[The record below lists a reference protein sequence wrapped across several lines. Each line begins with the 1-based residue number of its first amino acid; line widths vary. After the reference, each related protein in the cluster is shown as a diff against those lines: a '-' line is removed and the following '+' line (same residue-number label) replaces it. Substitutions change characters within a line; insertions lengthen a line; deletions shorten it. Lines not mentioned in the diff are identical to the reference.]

1 MARGIHLLLRACR
14 LPVRTLARLRSALAV
29 LGQASTAMASGP
41 VAVAAAAGLA
51 AVAVMAGSAAM
62 AGTASPAVAAA
73 GSAAPT
79 AKTGLAVAVAT
90 AAGNAP
96 LAGDG
101 LPAGAGPLRLRD
113 DEGHELLLAQPAR
126 RIVSVAPH
134 LTELLFAAGA
144 GESLV
149 GVDAWSDYPAAA
161 RRLPRIGDS
170 AQLDL
175 ERIEALQPDVVVVW
189 AGGTA
194 ARQLQRLQALK
205 LPLYYSRL
213 QRLEDVAATLRRLGA
228 LAGTAGVADA
238 AARRYEDELQAL
250 RERYAGRRELRVFYQ
265 IWKQPL
271 LTVNGRH
278 FISQALQLCGARNVF
293 AELGPL
299 TPTVSEEAVVR
310 ADPDVIAASRQD
322 SGGPDPLAR
331 WRALQGLRA
340 TRRKALLLLD
350 ADTLHRPTDR
360 LLQGAAALCREL
372 DAVRGRLPP

>member
-1 MARGIHLLLRACR
+1 MTPGSTFIPGWRAAAR
-14 LPVRTLARLRSALAV
+14 ALA
-29 LGQASTAMASGP
+29 LSGLMA
-41 VAVAAAAGLA
+41 L
-51 AVAVMAGSAAM
+51 
-62 AGTASPAVAAA
+62 
-73 GSAAPT
+73 
-79 AKTGLAVAVAT
+79 TGELPAT
-90 AAGNAP
+90 AASSTPTAAP
-96 LAGDG
+96 EAAT
-101 LPAGAGPLRLRD
+101 PSAATPLRLRD

-144 GESLV
+144 GERVV

-161 RRLPRIGDS
+161 QRLPRIGDS

-175 ERIEALQPDVVVVW
+175 ERIVALKPDVVVVW
-189 AGGTA
+189 ADGTA

-205 LPLYYSRL
+205 LPIWYSRL

-228 LAGTAGVADA
+228 LAGSAPVAEG
-238 AARRYEDELQAL
+238 AARRYEEGLRTL

-278 FISQALQLCGARNVF
+278 FISQAMQLCGARNVF

-299 TPTVSEEAVVR
+299 TPTVNEEAVVR
-310 ADPDVIAASRQD
+310 ADPDAIAASRQD
-322 SGGPDPLAR
+322 SGGPDPMSR
-331 WRALQGLRA
+331 WRTLQGLRA
-340 TRRKALLLLD
+340 TRQQALLLLD

-360 LLQGAAALCREL
+360 LLQGAAELCREL
-372 DAVRGRLPP
+372 DAVRARTPR

>member
-1 MARGIHLLLRACR
+1 MARGIHLLLGA
-14 LPVRTLARLRSALAV
+14 PQALARLLARLGAVPAALGRASVTTKGWAV
-29 LGQASTAMASGP
+29 R
-41 VAVAAAAGLA
+41 
-51 AVAVMAGSAAM
+51 AVMAGATVL
-62 AGTASPAVAAA
+62 AGTSGPLVLAATTGPTAPKAATAPAAVIMPTA
-73 GSAAPT
+73 GMAAP
-79 AKTGLAVAVAT
+79 
-90 AAGNAP
+90 AGGTTP
-96 LAGDG
+96 T
-101 LPAGAGPLRLRD
+101 GAGPLRLQD

-144 GESLV
+144 GESVV

-175 ERIEALQPDVVVVW
+175 ERIVSLKPDVVVVW

-238 AARRYEDELQAL
+238 AARRYEGELQAL

-310 ADPDVIAASRQD
+310 ADPDAIAASRQD

-340 TRRKALLLLD
+340 TRLEALLLLD

-372 DAVRGRLPP
+372 DTVRGRMPP